1 MAQIKYL
8 FGFFIALTVLLSG
21 CYSPMALSKGDLTA
35 QAEQELKQTQTQTL
49 SALSAN
55 DSELTL
61 SVEQAMELAQKSSVT
76 LKVRRAN
83 VALSEARIAEAG
95 QIRNPEI
102 RYSQE
107 KLEGGFGDGS
117 RMDVEF
123 RVRPPRP
130 GEVGARKSIA
140 KAAKRAASASLS
152 REKNRVNSR
161 VRTLFREIGFVKA
174 EIEASK
180 ASLAQRKNLVE
191 LARLRTRRA
200 LGTQIDVALAEV
212 TFHEAKQDLTE
223 LEGEYDIL
231 TKELLRLIGLPQEI
245 TLTLKQEPL
254 DKLKIEPLAP
264 LQVYIAQALDNRLE
278 LDIAASRIDAAR
290 AQTFIEKTQAWPWFS
305 HIKVGY
311 EMRPDDSFDGAVTGG
326 VALEIPLF
334 SLNGGGIEEAE
345 TREHLRRSEYELEV
359 EDIIAQ
365 VQNQYRQVQIAAE
378 ALITLRD
385 GSKVAAEAATAA
397 ARAAMKAGQVVVQEL
412 ALIEERAASTHRQW
426 LKALRR
432 YHREHTQLLQ
442 RIAPLQ

>member
-8 FGFFIALTVLLSG
+8 CSLCLALTGLLTG
-21 CYSPMALSKGDLTA
+21 CYSPIALSKADLTA
-35 QAEQELKQTQTQTL
+35 QAEQELKQAQTQSLSTL
-49 SALSAN
+49 SATN
-55 DSELTL
+55 SELTL
-61 SVEQAMELAQKSSVT
+61 SVEKAMELAQQSST
-76 LKVRRAN
+76 AIKVRQAS
-83 VALSEARIAEAG
+83 VALSQARIAEAG
-95 QIRNPEI
+95 QLRNPEI

-107 KLEGGFGDGS
+107 KLENGFGDGS

-130 GEVGARKSIA
+130 GEIGAQKSIA
-140 KAAKRAASASLS
+140 RASKRAAEAALS
-152 REKNRVNSR
+152 REKNRVKSR
-161 VRTLFREIGFVKA
+161 VRTLFREIGFVEA

-180 ASLAQRKNLVE
+180 ESLEKRKQLVE
-191 LARLRTRRA
+191 LARLRTQRA

-223 LEGEYDIL
+223 LQGEYDL
-231 TKELLRLIGLPQEI
+231 LSKELLRLIGLPQEI
-245 TLTLKQEPL
+245 KLTLKQKPL
-254 DKLKIEPLAP
+254 NELKVEALEP
-264 LQVYIAQALDNRLE
+264 LQVYVAQALENRLE

-290 AQTFIEKTQAWPWFS
+290 AQTFMEKTQAWPWFS

-311 EMRPDDSFDGAVTGG
+311 EMRPDDSFDGAITGG

-345 TREHLRRSEYELEV
+345 TRESLRRSEYELEV

-365 VQNQYRQVQIAAE
+365 VQNQYREVQRAAE

-385 GSKVAAEAATAA
+385 GSKVAAEAAAEAA
-397 ARAAMKAGQVVVQEL
+397 KTAMKAGQVVVQEL

-442 RIAPLQ
+442 RIAPAQ